1 MNEKTLEEFLNYNN
15 DAVLST
21 FRKNGAA
28 QLSIVTVGYYKGG
41 ACFTT
46 TSDSAKFYNM
56 KRDPRCSLLI
66 SGSDWRPYVVLE
78 GTADI
83 YFTDN
88 TEENILKHVLRDVY
102 RSAAKKE
109 HPDWDE
115 YDQAMKDDN
124 RAAIVIVPDKVYGT
138 L

>member
-1 MNEKTLEEFLNYNN
+1 MNEKTIEEFIRANN

-21 FRKNGAA
+21 FRKNGAV

-46 TSDSAKFYNM
+46 TSDRAKFYNM

-78 GTADI
+78 GTANI
-83 YFTDN
+83 YFTDTN
-88 TEENILKHVLRDVY
+88 SYTNNMQYGVNVYDENYQNIPSSELLLNESFNIAMMYLYKPLLKILRRV
-102 RSAAKKE
+102 
-109 HPDWDE
+109 
-115 YDQAMKDDN
+115 
-124 RAAIVIVPDKVYGT
+124 
-138 L
+138 